1 MAVRMS
7 LRTCATLALL
17 LGLVMWALT
26 STIGLAASVF
36 TTLVFIHIALAL
48 GVLILSIVV
57 LFLPAPATG
66 NIRLFQAIVV
76 LLTICTMAVGLLQ
89 FLQIFVGIA
98 ATLTHLI
105 LALAVVGLIE
115 TTLARQNRIARA
127 ARTA

>member
-76 LLTICTMAVGLLQ
+76 LLTICTMLVGLLQ
-89 FLQIFVGIA
+89 YLKIFDGIA
-98 ATLTHLI
+98 ATLTHLV

-115 TTLARQNRIARA
+115 TTLTRQNRIARA
-127 ARTA
+127 ARSA

>member
-127 ARTA
+127 ARSA